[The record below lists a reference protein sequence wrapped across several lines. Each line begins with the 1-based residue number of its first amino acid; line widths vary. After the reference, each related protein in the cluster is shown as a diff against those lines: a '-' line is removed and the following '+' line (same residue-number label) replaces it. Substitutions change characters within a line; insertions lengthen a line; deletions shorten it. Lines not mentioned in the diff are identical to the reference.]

1 MASKRN
7 KERNIPPSSISWL
20 QQLVDEV
27 NVPFPPEGQGWYT
40 MSEICEQTER
50 DHQIIRKILKDKN
63 AESRKFKFAR
73 TDGKIIVTTYYR
85 MPQG

>member
-1 MASKRN
+1 
-7 KERNIPPSSISWL
+7 
-20 QQLVDEV
+20 
-27 NVPFPPEGQGWYT
+27 

-50 DHQIIRKILKDKN
+50 DHQTIRKILKDKN

-85 MPQG
+85 IPQG

>member
-1 MASKRN
+1 M
-7 KERNIPPSSISWL
+7 

-27 NVPFPPEGQGWYT
+27 NVPFPPEGKGWYT

-50 DHQIIRKILKDKN
+50 DHQTIRKILKDKN

-85 MPQG
+85 IPQG